1 LAEKKE
7 VTETQGVL
15 ALDLGTAVRKLMGA
29 IGGMVSKRA
38 GEKVVTL
45 DIDSTGIR
53 LLETRGGVVRRWA
66 DASFEPGKAE
76 GEAAS
81 DELALGTLVKR
92 LMASSGIRAGKV
104 IASLSGLYS
113 VSRILSESHLP
124 PAPTTE
130 EAVLETAK
138 AIMPLP
144 EDKRYLFWQT
154 VRAGEGERLFLTI
167 GVARDV
173 MDNEVRALKAVGIS
187 PQVVELKAM
196 ALIRTVNKE
205 QALILNIEPSSFDV
219 IMVVN
224 SVPEI
229 MHTVAWRQDDLTVE
243 EAAEHLAGTLE
254 TTVDFYNSHHLE
266 TPLDP
271 ATPLFITGQ
280 MSINLDLVEKLQAG
294 LVYPVEPLAPPLEYP
309 AYLPISQYAVNIG
322 LALRKTSFSQNK
334 VESGLLPLDINLL
347 PDIYR
352 PWRPQAKQLFSVGI
366 ILAGLALMFPLFQ
379 VTGEVMAETSSLQ
392 VKLNVLNTQLELKK
406 AAIKDREPLQKAIGE
421 FHTIVDRKGSI
432 TEDAMVI
439 MGEAE
444 KLGVQVETIT
454 HDGKSVSFSCQADN
468 YVSFR
473 EYLTALGASGRFT
486 TPIPP
491 PEGYPYTTGGKIK
504 LEPQAVE

>member
-1 LAEKKE
+1 MAEKKE
-7 VTETQGVL
+7 VTETQSVL
-15 ALDLGTAVRKLMGA
+15 SLDLGTAVRKLMRA
-29 IGGMVSKRA
+29 IGRKVGKLA

-45 DIDSTGIR
+45 DIDSSSIR
-53 LLETRGGVVRRWA
+53 LMEIRGGVVRRWA
-66 DASFEPGKAE
+66 DASLEPGN
-76 GEAAS
+76 GEEEEAS
-81 DELALGTLVKR
+81 NELALGMVVR
-92 LMASSGIRAGKV
+92 QLMASSGIRASKV
-104 IASLSGLYS
+104 IVSLSGLYS
-113 VSRILSESHLP
+113 VSRILSESSLP

-130 EAVLETAK
+130 GAVLEMAN
-138 AIMPLP
+138 AIMPLS
-144 EDKRYLFWQT
+144 EDKRYLFWQA
-154 VRAGEGERLFLTI
+154 VGASEGERLFLTI

-187 PQVVELKAM
+187 PRVVELKAM

-243 EAAEHLAGTLE
+243 EAAEHLAVTLE
-254 TTVDFYNSHHLE
+254 MTVDFYNSRHLE
-266 TPLDP
+266 KPLDP

-294 LVYPVEPLAPPLEYP
+294 LGYPIEPLAPPLEYP

-322 LALRKTSFSQNK
+322 LALRKTSLSPDNG
-334 VESGLLPLDINLL
+334 ESGLLPLDINLL

-352 PWRPQAKQLFSVGI
+352 PWRPNARQIYLVVI
-366 ILAGLALMFPLFQ
+366 ILASLAVMFPLFQ
-379 VTGEVMAETSSLQ
+379 VAGEAMAETSSLQ
-392 VKLNVLNTQLELKK
+392 VKFNVLNTQLELKK
-406 AAIKDREPLQKAIGE
+406 IEIQKREPLQKAIGE

-439 MGEAE
+439 IGEAE
-444 KLGVQVETIT
+444 KLGVTVKTAEHEGDSIV
-454 HDGKSVSFSCQADN
+454 VSCTAED
-468 YVSFR
+468 YLTFR
-473 EYLTALGASGRFT
+473 QYLTALEASGRFA

-491 PEGYPYTTGGKIK
+491 PEGYPYTTGGTIK